1 MNNSATNT
9 TDAHAPV
16 GTTAITVGPT
26 ATVSGTNTTVPPA
39 KTKPPAIKTILHTT
53 TQWAAAQPTNPP
65 TLDSEG
71 GVFYLPLLN
80 WTVALLPLKHPP
92 YPQLP

>member
-26 ATVSGTNTTVPPA
+26 ATMSGTNTTVPPA
-39 KTKPPAIKTILHTT
+39 KTKHPAIKTMLNAK
-53 TQWAAAQPTNPP
+53 TQWAAAKPTSPP

-71 GVFYLPLLN
+71 GVF
-80 WTVALLPLKHPP
+80 
-92 YPQLP
+92 